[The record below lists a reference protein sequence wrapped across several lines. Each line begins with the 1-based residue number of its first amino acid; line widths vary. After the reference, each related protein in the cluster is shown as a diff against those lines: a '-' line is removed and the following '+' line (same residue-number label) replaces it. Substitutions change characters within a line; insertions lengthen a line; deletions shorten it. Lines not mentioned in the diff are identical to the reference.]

1 MRPARSRRRCQAF
14 PAHPMRTSL
23 RPLLR
28 ATYLRGRCSQR
39 ADRVDRPF
47 ERAGRGRLR
56 QPLQGRRG
64 HCYLAAALQALP
76 LHLRRKTDCCGRQVR
91 PLGHCG
97 GTRRYDPRRCHLP
110 DHGFARAR
118 LCIDCGE
125 ITQQPTESR
134 APIQPAP
141 TPAPP
146 AGGVS
151 YRNCTAARA
160 AVLTRLCAGNLAT
173 HASSTA
179 TETVSP
185 ANDPKLAGRS
195 TADPVSLSQG
205 SPEPVNLMI
214 RACGSAGGSHYDQQR
229 CAWKAHLVPEP
240 RARWPG
246 PFSHAG
252 KLG

>member
-1 MRPARSRRRCQAF
+1 MRQARSRRRCQAF

-97 GTRRYDPRRCHLP
+97 GTRRYDPRHCHLP
-110 DHGFARAR
+110 DHGLARAR
-118 LCIDCGE
+118 LCIDCGD
-125 ITQQPTESR
+125 IAQQPTESR
-134 APIQPAP
+134 ALDP
-141 TPAPP
+141 TCARPCA
-146 AGGVS
+146 AGKW
-151 YRNCTAARA
+151 RLLQEPTAARA
-160 AVLTRLCAGNLAT
+160 AVLPRLFAGNPAT

-214 RACGSAGGSHYDQQR
+214 RAGGSAGGSHYSQQR